1 MMVVILWAGVLVPP
15 FCVPPGI
22 ELGDSYHHRRLTEQ
36 DWSSL
41 RDRGKRICA
50 LEMAGA
56 ETGAACLESGTE
68 TLRQQNQ
75 GSACSICSETCPTKQ
90 TVAEGQAVD
99 KELFKNLCLKHAIP
113 TLEASFPPQRSK
125 F

>member
-1 MMVVILWAGVLVPP
+1 MH
-15 FCVPPGI
+15 PGI
-22 ELGDSYHHRRLTEQ
+22 EFGDSYHHRGLTEQ

-41 RDRGKRICA
+41 QERGRRICA

-56 ETGAACLESGTE
+56 GIGAACLESGTE

-75 GSACSICSETCPTKQ
+75 GSACSIHSETCPTKP
-90 TVAEGQAVD
+90 TVAGQVVD
-99 KELFKNLCLKHAIP
+99 KELFKNLCLKHVMP
-113 TLEASFPPQRSK
+113 TLEASSPPQRSK